1 MPSTFNVRYQ
11 DTENGRWV
19 QIGIKSTQNPDDYL
33 YSEEDEYQL
42 TERQRTAQYL
52 ALIHHEIIPKIV
64 EATDYWPRMDEMLR
78 SGTPYRVYVQGEDV
92 SLRGGVSGKINL
104 YCLQNEAEAHYTTVF
119 TLKPKFEVYN
129 ENFKKI
135 RDVALDDPVFLVR
148 INWLERSELYT
159 TVMSAKDSDQITE
172 DAQKDITEY
181 YKNNPVFPKVRTLP
195 DEDEGEAV
203 PLKGG
208 SPLARPVA
216 TDDPPPENASPG
228 GLDQS
233 GADHARAV
241 PETGELAEG
250 SDDVAGAS
258 ATIPPKVEPPPKRWV
273 YGYDGFEPPPEMR
286 KAMEENI
293 RASKRRTET
302 TQSIPPAI
310 SEMLKSVAQLGN
322 MGPSTFSGPG
332 VTVTTSVAGDQVGPG
347 HALHMPFPTE
357 AFSPENFPQAA
368 TPVESAQGLAP
379 PTPSQQARHAWAT
392 QQAGIGQSSPASA
405 PTGQTPSLD
414 AAARASAAAQRVWA
428 AQQASAPAPVPAP
441 VPAPA
446 PGPIPDLPAGL
457 AAPSVEKTTTEQYLD
472 WIKKRNQGRQ

>member
-42 TERQRTAQYL
+42 TEKQRTAQYL

-64 EATDYWPRMDEMLR
+64 EATDYWPRMGEMLK
-78 SGTPYRVYVQGEDV
+78 SGMPYRVYVQGEDV

-135 RDVALDDPVFLVR
+135 RDVSFDDPVFLVR

-159 TVMSAKDSDQITE
+159 TVMSAKDSDHITE
-172 DAQKDITEY
+172 EAQKDITEY

-195 DEDEGEAV
+195 DDDEGRPSV
-203 PLKGG
+203 PLE
-208 SPLARPVA
+208 SPLASRVSEEPPDGA
-216 TDDPPPENASPG
+216 AGQDPIPG
-228 GLDQS
+228 TALNSDQ
-233 GADHARAV
+233 V

-250 SDDVAGAS
+250 SELGPGESELGPA
-258 ATIPPKVEPPPKRWV
+258 PPKVEPPPKRWV

-293 RASKRRTET
+293 RASKRKTET
-302 TQSIPPAI
+302 SQSIPPAI
-310 SEMLKSVAQLGN
+310 TEMLKTVAQLGN
-322 MGPSTFSGPG
+322 SGLSSFAGPG
-332 VTVTTSVAGDQVGPG
+332 VTVTTSVVGSQTG
-347 HALHMPFPTE
+347 AENSLHMPFPSE
-357 AFSPENFPQAA
+357 AFSPENFPQ
-368 TPVESAQGLAP
+368 PSAPASRPLEPDRGQ
-379 PTPSQQARHAWAT
+379 SARHAWAT
-392 QQAGIGQSSPASA
+392 QQAQDPG
-405 PTGQTPSLD
+405 TGQAPMQHS
-414 AAARASAAAQRVWA
+414 AAADRSAALASAAAQRVWA
-428 AQQASAPAPVPAP
+428 AQQAAAVGQTPVSTGLE
-441 VPAPA
+441 PAPA
-446 PGPIPDLPAGL
+446 PTVPSIPELPASLSTPPGG
-457 AAPSVEKTTTEQYLD
+457 KNTTEQYLD
-472 WIKKRNQGRQ
+472 WIRKRNQGKQ